1 MDNITK
7 EEYLEAVSKGAEKA
21 FSWEIE
27 GLFSPES
34 AFKAVIVEGIERAVS
49 FMLCKEGEYSS
60 IEFMESFQ
68 KGLCNAIR
76 DVLMKGE
83 KPCKS

>member
-34 AFKAVIVEGIERAVS
+34 S
-49 FMLCKEGEYSS
+49 FRTVLLKKFCVAIKKE
-60 IEFMESFQ
+60 Q
-68 KGLCNAIR
+68 
-76 DVLMKGE
+76 LMKGE
-83 KPCKS
+83 PPCKATPGENND